1 MKILLDNGHGLETK
15 GKRSPDQSLI
25 EAQWTRQVA
34 HLVHMVLARRGYD
47 VRLLVPEDEDISLT
61 TRANRAN
68 YWCSRHGAS
77 NVLLVSIHV
86 NAAGNGSQWMSARGW
101 SAYTSKGKTKGDLLA
116 ECLYSAAEKE
126 FKEFKI
132 RKDLS
137 DGDRD
142 WEENFTIL
150 TKTRCPACLVENF
163 FMDNRDD
170 CQFLLSDDGK
180 MRCALVIINGI
191 INYINQQKP

>member
-1 MKILLDNGHGLETK
+1 MKILIDNGHGLETR
-15 GKRSPDQSLI
+15 GKRSPDQSLM

-34 HLVHMVLARRGYD
+34 GLVHTALSRKGYD
-47 VRLLVPEDEDISLT
+47 VRLLVPEDEDIPLT

-68 YWCSRHGAS
+68 YWCGRLGSS

-101 SAYTSKGKTKGDLLA
+101 SAYTSKGQTKGDLLA

-132 RKDLS
+132 RKDMS

-150 TKTRCPACLVENF
+150 TKTKCPACLVENF
-163 FMDNRDD
+163 FMDNRED
-170 CQFLLSDDGK
+170 CNFLLSERGK
-180 MRCALVIINGI
+180 LRCAMVIYTGI
-191 INYINQQKP
+191 INYINNL

>member
-1 MKILLDNGHGLETK
+1 MKILIDNGHGLETK
-15 GKRSPDQSLI
+15 GKRSPDQSLV

-34 HLVHMVLARRGYD
+34 NLVHMVLAKKGYD
-47 VRLLVPEDEDISLT
+47 VRLLVPEDKDISLT

-68 YWCSRHGAS
+68 YWCAKCGAS
-77 NVLLVSIHV
+77 NVLLISIHI
-86 NAAGNGSQWMSARGW
+86 NAAGNGSQWMNARGW
-101 SAYTSKGKTKGDLLA
+101 SAYTSKGKTKADLLA
-116 ECLYSAAEKE
+116 ECLYNAAERE

-150 TKTRCPACLVENF
+150 TKTKCPACLVENF
-163 FMDNRDD
+163 FQDNRED
-170 CQFLLSDDGK
+170 CEFLKSDDGK
-180 MRCALVIINGI
+180 IRCALVIINGI
-191 INYINQQKP
+191 IDYINRQG